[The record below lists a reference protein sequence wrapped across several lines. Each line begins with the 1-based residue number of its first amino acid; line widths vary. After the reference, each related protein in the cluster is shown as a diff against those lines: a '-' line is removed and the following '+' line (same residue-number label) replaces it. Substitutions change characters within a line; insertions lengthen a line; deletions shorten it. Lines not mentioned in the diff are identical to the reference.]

1 MTRAIGLGQSCD
13 RFEMKYLYLL
23 ICVMFP
29 LTLQAQSAGFTLSAP
44 PEVRDTGFLKHLLP
58 RFSLK
63 HGVRI
68 TLVDQGGDV
77 VIGDNGIAVFAGPDR
92 VWYITATAQDGPA
105 LFTEWLLSDI
115 GKRTVESF
123 KPDGTAIFSS
133 QIAPETVDA
142 ELIFDGDPARGE
154 TLSLTHCGRCHVINY
169 SNRMNGMGQTPSF
182 ALMRTF
188 DDWYDRFATFYVL
201 NPHPS
206 FTQLEDITEPFA
218 AHLPPAIVPLEITQ
232 DELEHILSYVA
243 TIAPA
248 DLGAP
253 LQSQ

>member
-1 MTRAIGLGQSCD
+1 
-13 RFEMKYLYLL
+13 
-23 ICVMFP
+23 MFP
-29 LTLQAQSAGFTLSAP
+29 AIAQAQNAGFTLSAP
-44 PEVRDTGFLKHLLP
+44 QAVAETGFLQHLLP

-68 TLVDQGGDV
+68 TQVDEGGDL
-77 VIGDNGIAVFAGPDR
+77 VIGSEGVPVFAGLDT
-92 VWYITATAQDGPA
+92 VWHVAGSGAAGPT

-115 GKRTVESF
+115 GKRTIDSF
-123 KPDGTAIFSS
+123 QPNGEVIFTA
-133 QIAPETVDA
+133 QVADQTVKQV
-142 ELIFDGDPARGE
+142 LTLDGDPVQGE
-154 TLSLTHCGRCHVINY
+154 TLSLRHCGRCHVINHA
-169 SNRMNGMGQTPSF
+169 NRMDGMGQTPSF

-188 DDWYDRFATFYVL
+188 EDWQNRFATFYVL

-206 FTQLEDITEPFA
+206 FTQIAGITEPFA

-232 DELEHILSYVA
+232 DDLDNILSYVA

>member
-1 MTRAIGLGQSCD
+1 
-13 RFEMKYLYLL
+13 
-23 ICVMFP
+23 MFP
-29 LTLQAQSAGFTLSAP
+29 AIVQAQSADFTLSAA
-44 PEVRDTGFLKHLLP
+44 PEVRDTGFLQHLLP

-68 TLVDQGGDV
+68 TQIDAGGDV
-77 VIGDNGIAVFAGPDR
+77 VIGQTGIPVFVGLDTVWHIAASNASGP
-92 VWYITATAQDGPA
+92 Q
-105 LFTEWLLSDI
+105 LFTKWLLSDV
-115 GKRTVESF
+115 GMRTIESYQ
-123 KPDGTAIFSS
+123 PEGVAIFSA
-133 QIAPETVDA
+133 QIVDEVA
-142 ELIFDGDPARGE
+142 QPVLTLDGDPLQGE
-154 TLSLTHCGRCHVINY
+154 TLSLKHCGRCHVINH
-169 SNRMNGMGQTPSF
+169 SNRMDGMGQTPSF

-188 DDWYDRFATFYVL
+188 EDWQNRFATFYVL

-206 FTQLEDITEPFA
+206 FTQIANITEPFA

-232 DELEHILSYVA
+232 DEIDHILSYVA